1 MRRLRATRQEVE
13 SVVRDPLEKCF
24 DENGNAVYLGY
35 VVGVLVR
42 IVVADDDPNFIITVF
57 EEGRR

>member
-1 MRRLRATRQEVE
+1 LRRLRATRQEVE
-13 SVVRDPLEKCF
+13 FAVRNPIGKSF
-24 DENGNAVYLGY
+24 DEKGNAMYFGLVAGA
-35 VVGVLVR
+35 LVR

>member
-13 SVVRDPLEKCF
+13 SVVENSLEKSF
-24 DENGNAVYLGY
+24 DGDGNALYLGY
-35 VVGVLVR
+35 VVGVLVW
-42 IVVADDDPNFIITVF
+42 IVVADDDPDVIITVF